1 MGAANCCKKT
11 TEIVIE
17 EIKEVD
23 GEKLNALDQDSYP
36 KDTEKLQVDENY
48 QQEVSNQK
56 LYEQEGSPQIGREY
70 EVPINVSSPE
80 QYKQFEA
87 YENNNIQPAEYQIQ
101 NQQIQNNQIPQEELA
116 KYNLNNQIPNQ
127 PVNINAISIQQP
139 SKIC

>member
-1 MGAANCCKKT
+1 MGAANCCKKP

-80 QYKQFEA
+80 QYKQIEA
-87 YENNNIQPAEYQIQ
+87 YENNNIQPVEYQIQ
-101 NQQIQNNQIPQEELA
+101 NQL
-116 KYNLNNQIPNQ
+116 
-127 PVNINAISIQQP
+127 
-139 SKIC
+139 KIYIMTYVLQ